1 MAEES
6 NNIEQKIVLN
16 YQTNANETAKEVNVL
31 VGATE
36 DVTEAQ
42 KQNDTQTQKS
52 EEGYKSFKTQ
62 IREATQDLMKMS
74 AIYGESSK
82 EAVEAAKKVAELKD
96 QMGFAKDLVDKFN
109 PDQKFKALGAATQLA
124 TNATTA
130 LVSGM
135 ALFGDQSQ
143 KTQETLLK
151 VQAAMAFSESITNL
165 SELGDQWKLLKS
177 TITSSTLVQNI
188 NTAST
193 VIAGSVMKLFGAGV
207 DTTSKSFKGLKAA
220 IIGTG
225 IGALVVAL
233 GLIINNFDEIK
244 KVVLRL
250 VPGLSA
256 VGDTIMNIVNS
267 VTDFIGVTS
276 EADRALDRLKANAD
290 ASIALNKKFLAEH
303 GDQLDEFTKKKIE
316 AKNAYSEAIKEDGAN
331 QTALAKRLNRE
342 LAAIEYSRGDEA
354 RKLAKDEAEKAAE
367 QRKKDREKAAADAET
382 KKKEAL
388 KKLEEEYQARQ
399 QLIREQAEK
408 AREEYEA
415 AVQLEKDIRKAN
427 EDSLKT
433 ENELKVEKENE
444 EFAKKIETLKAAG
457 LSTEEAEKEHKRN
470 IAALND
476 EYYAEESDKSTKR
489 DAEAK
494 EKADKIAADKIQN
507 EKNIQD
513 AIASITQNG
522 ISLVDSLEQLG
533 LRKSKATEGIRK
545 GLALTQ
551 IAADSA
557 VAVSKAIPMALQAG
571 KEAAAVAG
579 PAAPVVGPLV
589 TAASLIGST
598 ATIAKN
604 VASAKKILQGGSV
617 SIAGG
622 GGGSAPSSTP
632 IMSSAAPQVGFQ
644 ASAENNIAT
653 TIAANTNA
661 QPPVQAFV
669 VSTEVTTAQALD
681 RKKVSANSF

>member
-177 TITSSTLVQNI
+177 TISQSTIVQNL
-188 NTAST
+188 NNAAT
-193 VIAGSVMKLFGAGV
+193 VVAGSVMKLFGGSV

-225 IGALVVAL
+225 VGALVVAL

-244 KVVLRL
+244 KVVLKV

-256 VGDTIMNIVNS
+256 VGDTIMSIVNS

-367 QRKKDREKAAADAET
+367 KAESERKKAIEKQKEFNAEKLRIQKEFDDETLKGQQAMNIARVEQELLDKQEERERIASNLEEATAVVDA
-382 KKKEAL
+382 
-388 KKLEEEYQARQ
+388 LEEEKDN
-399 QLIREQAEK
+399 EK
-408 AREEYEA
+408 I
-415 AVQLEKDIRKAN
+415 KD
-427 EDSLKT
+427 
-433 ENELKVEKENE
+433 
-444 EFAKKIETLKAAG
+444 KKRD
-457 LSTEEAEKEHKRN
+457 EEA
-470 IAALND
+470 
-476 EYYAEESDKSTKR
+476 
-489 DAEAK
+489 
-494 EKADKIAADKIQN
+494 AADKIQT
-507 EKNIQD
+507 EQNIQN

-522 ISLVDSLEQLG
+522 MNLVDSLEQLG

-545 GLALTQ
+545 GLALAQ

-617 SIAGG
+617 SSSGG

>member
-1 MAEES
+1 MADES

-31 VGATE
+31 VNATE
-36 DVTEAQ
+36 DVTDAQ
-42 KQNDTQTQKS
+42 KKNDTQVDNS
-52 EEGYKSFKTQ
+52 EQGYKSFRTQ

-82 EAVEAAKKVAELKD
+82 EAVQAAKKVAELKD

-177 TITSSTLVQNI
+177 VISQSTIVQNL
-188 NTAST
+188 NNAAT
-193 VIAGSVMKLFGAGV
+193 VVAGSVMKLFGAGV

-225 IGALVVAL
+225 VGALVVAL

-244 KVVLRL
+244 KVVLKV
-250 VPGLSA
+250 VPGLA
-256 VGDTIMNIVNS
+256 EVGDTIMSIVNS
-267 VTDFIGVTS
+267 VTDFIGITS
-276 EADRALDRLKANAD
+276 EADRATERLKANAD

-316 AKNAYSEAIKEDGAN
+316 AKNAYNEAIKEDGAD

-342 LAAIEYSRGDEA
+342 LAAIEYSRGDEK
-354 RKLAKDEAEKAAE
+354 RKIAKDAAEKAAQQAE
-367 QRKKDREKAAADAET
+367 ADRKKAIEEAKRQRAEDLKNIKQYQDEALKQNQLGAMTAQEAELQMIDDKYKAQLDLLKKYHKDTSEIDLAIMNEKNDVNLKFQNEQYDLDKKAKEKAAQDDLDYWA
-382 KKKEAL
+382 
-388 KKLEEEYQARQ
+388 
-399 QLIREQAEK
+399 
-408 AREEYEA
+408 
-415 AVQLEKDIRKAN
+415 
-427 EDSLKT
+427 S
-433 ENELKVEKENE
+433 
-444 EFAKKIETLKAAG
+444 
-457 LSTEEAEKEHKRN
+457 
-470 IAALND
+470 
-476 EYYAEESDKSTKR
+476 ESDKSTKR
-489 DAEAK
+489 DAEEEERRKKK
-494 EKADKIAADKIQN
+494 EAEKIQT
-507 EKNIQD
+507 EKNIHD
-513 AIASITQNG
+513 AIASITENG
-522 ISLVDSLEQLG
+522 LSLVDSLEELG
-533 LRKSKATEGIRK
+533 LKKSKANDGIRK
-545 GLALTQ
+545 GIALAQ

-557 VAVSKAIPMALQAG
+557 TAVSKAIPMALQAG
-571 KEAAAVAG
+571 KEAAAIAG

-589 TAASLIGST
+589 TAASLVGST
-598 ATIAKN
+598 ALIAKN
-604 VASAKKILQGGSV
+604 VANAKKILQGGSA
-617 SIAGG
+617 SASGG
-622 GGGSAPSSTP
+622 GASAAPSVPSVA
-632 IMSSAAPQVGFQ
+632 SAAPQVQFQ

-681 RKKVSANSF
+681 RKKISANSF

>member
-1 MAEES
+1 MADES

-16 YQTNANETAKEVNVL
+16 YQTNANETSKEVNAL
-31 VGATE
+31 AGAVE
-36 DVTEAQ
+36 NVTDSQ

-52 EEGYKSFKTQ
+52 EDGYKSFKTQ

-82 EAVEAAKKVAELKD
+82 EAVNAAKKVAELKD
-96 QMGFAKDLVDKFN
+96 QMGFARDLVDKFN

-244 KVVLRL
+244 KVVLKV

-354 RKLAKDEAEKAAE
+354 RKLAAE
-367 QRKKDREKAAADAET
+367 QRKKDREKAAADAEQ

-388 KKLEEEYQARQ
+388 QKLKEEYEARQ

-415 AVQLEKDIRKAN
+415 AVKLEKDIRKAN
-427 EDSLKT
+427 EDALKT
-433 ENELKVEKENE
+433 ENELNVEAENE
-444 EFAKKIETLKAAG
+444 EYERKLGILKAAN

-476 EYYAEESDKSTKR
+476 EYYAGESDKATER
-489 DAEAK
+489 DAKKKEEA
-494 EKADKIAADKIQN
+494 EKFAADRIQT

-513 AIASITQNG
+513 SIASITQNG

-571 KEAAAVAG
+571 KEAAAIAG

-589 TAASLIGST
+589 TAASLVGST

-617 SIAGG
+617 SAEGG
-622 GGGSAPSSTP
+622 GASAPSTP
-632 IMSSAAPQVGFQ
+632 SMGSSVPQVQFQ

-661 QPPVQAFV
+661 QPPIQAFV
-669 VSTEVTTAQALD
+669 VSTEVSTAQALD
-681 RKKVSANSF
+681 RKKISANSF

>member
-36 DVTEAQ
+36 DVTDAQ
-42 KQNDTQTQKS
+42 KKNDTQVETS
-52 EEGYKSFKTQ
+52 EQGYKSFRTQ
-62 IREATQDLMKMS
+62 IREATQDLMKIS

-96 QMGFAKDLVDKFN
+96 QMGFARDLVDKFN

-244 KVVLRL
+244 KVVLKV

-256 VGDTIMNIVNS
+256 VGDTIMSIVNS

-354 RKLAKDEAEKAAE
+354 RKIAKDEAEKAAE
-367 QRKKDREKAAADAET
+367 KAESERKKAIEKQKEFNAEKLRIQKEFDAET
-382 KKKEAL
+382 LKGQQAMNIARVEQELLDKQEERERIAANLEEATATVDA
-388 KKLEEEYQARQ
+388 LEEEKDN
-399 QLIREQAEK
+399 EK
-408 AREEYEA
+408 I
-415 AVQLEKDIRKAN
+415 KD
-427 EDSLKT
+427 
-433 ENELKVEKENE
+433 
-444 EFAKKIETLKAAG
+444 KKRD
-457 LSTEEAEKEHKRN
+457 EEA
-470 IAALND
+470 
-476 EYYAEESDKSTKR
+476 
-489 DAEAK
+489 
-494 EKADKIAADKIQN
+494 AADKIQT
-507 EKNIQD
+507 EQNIQN

-522 ISLVDSLEQLG
+522 MNLVDSLEQLG

-545 GLALTQ
+545 GLALAQ

-617 SIAGG
+617 SSAGG

-661 QPPVQAFV
+661 QPPIQAFV

>member
-177 TITSSTLVQNI
+177 TISQSTIVQNL
-188 NTAST
+188 NNAATM
-193 VIAGSVMKLFGAGV
+193 VAGSVMKLFGGGV
-207 DTTSKSFKGLKAA
+207 DSTSKSFKGLKAA

-244 KVVLRL
+244 KVVLKV

-256 VGDTIMNIVNS
+256 VGDTIMSIVNS

-290 ASIALNKKFLAEH
+290 ASIALNKKFISEH

-354 RKLAKDEAEKAAE
+354 RKLAEEEAQKAAE
-367 QRKKDREKAAADAET
+367 QRKKDREKAAADAEQ

-388 KKLEEEYQARQ
+388 QKLKEEYEARQ
-399 QLIREQAEK
+399 QLIREQGEK

-415 AVQLEKDIRKAN
+415 AVQLEKDIRKSN
-427 EDSLKT
+427 EDALKT
-433 ENELKVEKENE
+433 ENDLKVEAENE
-444 EFAKKIETLKAAG
+444 AYLKKLETLKAAN

-470 IAALND
+470 LADLSN
-476 EYYAEESDKSTKR
+476 EYYAGE
-489 DAEAK
+489 
-494 EKADKIAADKIQN
+494 ADKAEQDKKRAEDKLKQ
-507 EKNIQD
+507 EEAIQD
-513 AIASITQNG
+513 AK
-522 ISLVDSLEQLG
+522 LG
-533 LRKSKATEGIRK
+533 LASKGIALFNQIFGKSK
-545 GLALTQ
+545 
-551 IAADSA
+551 
-557 VAVSKAIPMALQAG
+557 KAQ
-571 KEAAAVAG
+571 K
-579 PAAPVVGPLV
+579 
-589 TAASLIGST
+589 ASLIASNALGLAEVVINTQKAVSADMAVPFGAGLPKVPIDIASGALGAASIIAAT
-598 ATIAKN
+598 ATGLKN
-604 VASAKKILQGGSV
+604 LGESGSA
-617 SIAGG
+617 
-622 GGGSAPSSTP
+622 GSAPNMGNAIMGSTP
-632 IMSSAAPQVGFQ
+632 STAAPQVGFQ

>member
-16 YQTNANETAKEVNVL
+16 YQTNANETAKEVGVL

-36 DVTEAQ
+36 DVTDAQ
-42 KQNDTQTQKS
+42 KKNDTQVETS
-52 EEGYKSFKTQ
+52 EQGYKSFRTQ
-62 IREATQDLMKMS
+62 IREATQELMKMS
-74 AIYGESSK
+74 ATYGESSK
-82 EAVEAAKKVAELKD
+82 EAVQAAKKVAELKD
-96 QMGFAKDLVDKFN
+96 QMAFAKDLVDKFN

-177 TITSSTLVQNI
+177 TISQSTIVQNL
-188 NTAST
+188 NNAAT
-193 VIAGSVMKLFGAGV
+193 VVAGSVMKLFGGGV

-244 KVVLRL
+244 KVVLKV
-250 VPGLSA
+250 VPGLA
-256 VGDTIMNIVNS
+256 EVGDTIMSIVNS

-276 EADRALDRLKANAD
+276 EADRATERLKANAD
-290 ASIALNKKFLAEH
+290 ASIKLNKKFLAEH

-316 AKNAYSEAIKEDGAN
+316 AKNAYNEAIKEDGAD
-331 QTALAKRLNRE
+331 QTALARRLNRE
-342 LAAIEYSRGDEA
+342 LAAIEYSRGDEK
-354 RKLAKDEAEKAAE
+354 RKIQKDAAEKAADE
-367 QRKKDREKAAADAET
+367 AEAARKKAIEEAKRQTAEDLKNIKQYQDDAKKQNELSFMTSQEAELQMIDDKYKAQLDL
-382 KKKEAL
+382 L
-388 KKLEEEYQARQ
+388 KKYHKDTSEIDLA
-399 QLIREQAEK
+399 IMNEK
-408 AREEYEA
+408 NDVNLKFQNEKYEN
-415 AVQLEKDIRKAN
+415 D
-427 EDSLKT
+427 
-433 ENELKVEKENE
+433 
-444 EFAKKIETLKAAG
+444 KK
-457 LSTEEAEKEHKRN
+457 
-470 IAALND
+470 
-476 EYYAEESDKSTKR
+476 
-489 DAEAK
+489 AK
-494 EKADKIAADKIQN
+494 EKAAQDELDYWASESDKAVERDAKNKERDEKIKAEKIQN
-507 EKNIQD
+507 EQNIQD
-513 AIASITQNG
+513 AISSITQNG
-522 ISLVDSLEQLG
+522 LSLIDSLEELG
-533 LRKSKATEGIRK
+533 LKKSKANDGIRK
-545 GLALTQ
+545 GIALAQ

-557 VAVSKAIPMALQAG
+557 VAISKAIPMALQAG
-571 KEAAAVAG
+571 KEAAAIAG

-589 TAASLIGST
+589 TTASLIGST
-598 ATIAKN
+598 ALIAKN
-604 VASAKKILQGGSV
+604 VANAKKVLQGGSA
-617 SIAGG
+617 SASG
-622 GGGSAPSSTP
+622 GGGSAPSAPSVA
-632 IMSSAAPQVGFQ
+632 SAAPQVQFQ

>member
-16 YQTNANETAKEVNVL
+16 YQTNANETSKEVNAL
-31 VGATE
+31 AGAVE
-36 DVTEAQ
+36 NVTDSQ

-52 EEGYKSFKTQ
+52 EDGYKSFKTQ

-82 EAVEAAKKVAELKD
+82 EAVNAAKKVAELKD

-276 EADRALDRLKANAD
+276 EADRALDRLKSNAD

-354 RKLAKDEAEKAAE
+354 RKLAKEASEKAKDEAAAARKKAIEDAKKQKIDDLKNIKEFQDQAKKQNELSFMTAQEAELKMVDDKYKAQLDLLKKYHKDTSEIDIAIMNEKNDVNLKFQNEKYENDKKAKDKAA
-367 QRKKDREKAAADAET
+367 QDDLDYWA
-382 KKKEAL
+382 
-388 KKLEEEYQARQ
+388 
-399 QLIREQAEK
+399 
-408 AREEYEA
+408 
-415 AVQLEKDIRKAN
+415 
-427 EDSLKT
+427 S
-433 ENELKVEKENE
+433 
-444 EFAKKIETLKAAG
+444 
-457 LSTEEAEKEHKRN
+457 
-470 IAALND
+470 
-476 EYYAEESDKSTKR
+476 ESDKAVERTAKNKER
-489 DAEAK
+489 D
-494 EKADKIAADKIQN
+494 DKIAAEKIQT
-507 EKNIQD
+507 EQNIQN

-545 GLALTQ
+545 GLALAQ

-571 KEAAAVAG
+571 KEAAAIAG

-589 TAASLIGST
+589 TAASLVGST

-617 SIAGG
+617 SAGG
-622 GGGSAPSSTP
+622 GGASALSTP
-632 IMSSAAPQVGFQ
+632 SMGSSVPQVQFQ

-661 QPPVQAFV
+661 QPPIQAFV
-669 VSTEVTTAQALD
+669 VSTEVSTAQALD
-681 RKKVSANSF
+681 RKKISANSF

>member
-177 TITSSTLVQNI
+177 TISQSTIVQNL
-188 NTAST
+188 NNAATM
-193 VIAGSVMKLFGAGV
+193 VAGSVMKLFGGGV
-207 DTTSKSFKGLKAA
+207 DSTSKSFKGLKAA

-244 KVVLRL
+244 KVVLKV

-256 VGDTIMNIVNS
+256 VGDTIMSIVNS

-354 RKLAKDEAEKAAE
+354 RKIAKEASEKAKDKAEAARKKAIEDAKKQKADDLKNIKQFQDQAKKQNELSFMTAQEAELKMVDDKYKA
-367 QRKKDREKAAADAET
+367 QLDL
-382 KKKEAL
+382 L
-388 KKLEEEYQARQ
+388 KKYHKDTSEIDIAIMNEKNDVNLKFQNEKYAKNKERDEK
-399 QLIREQAEK
+399 IKAE
-408 AREEYEA
+408 
-415 AVQLEKDIRKAN
+415 
-427 EDSLKT
+427 
-433 ENELKVEKENE
+433 
-444 EFAKKIETLKAAG
+444 
-457 LSTEEAEKEHKRN
+457 
-470 IAALND
+470 
-476 EYYAEESDKSTKR
+476 
-489 DAEAK
+489 
-494 EKADKIAADKIQN
+494 KIQN
-507 EKNIQD
+507 EQNIQN

-522 ISLVDSLEQLG
+522 MNLVDSLEQLG

-545 GLALTQ
+545 GLALAQ

-617 SIAGG
+617 SSAGG

>member
-36 DVTEAQ
+36 DVTDAQ
-42 KQNDTQTQKS
+42 KKNTTQTETS
-52 EEGYKSFKTQ
+52 EQGYKSFRTQ
-62 IREATQDLMKMS
+62 IREATQELMKMS
-74 AIYGESSK
+74 ATYGESSK
-82 EAVEAAKKVAELKD
+82 EAVQAAKKVAELKD
-96 QMGFAKDLVDKFN
+96 QMAFAKDLVDKFN

-177 TITSSTLVQNI
+177 TISQSTIVQNL
-188 NTAST
+188 NNAATM
-193 VIAGSVMKLFGAGV
+193 VAGSVMKLFGGSV

-225 IGALVVAL
+225 VGALVVAL
-233 GLIINNFDEIK
+233 GLIINNFDDIK
-244 KVVLRL
+244 KVVLKV

-276 EADRALDRLKANAD
+276 EADRATERLKANAD
-290 ASIALNKKFLAEH
+290 ASIKLNKKFLAEH

-316 AKNAYSEAIKEDGAN
+316 AKMKYNQAVKDGDGE
-331 QTALAKRLNRE
+331 QTALARRLNRE
-342 LAAIEYSRGDEA
+342 LAAIEYSRGDEK
-354 RKLAKDEAEKAAE
+354 RKLEAEAAEKAAE
-367 QRKKDREKAAADAET
+367 ERKKDREKAKADAET

-408 AREEYEA
+408 AREEYET
-415 AVQLEKDIRKAN
+415 AVQLEKDTRKAN
-427 EDSLKT
+427 EDALKT
-433 ENELKVEKENE
+433 ENQLKVEAENE
-444 EFAKKIETLKAAG
+444 AFAKKLETLKAAN

-470 IAALND
+470 LANLSN
-476 EYYAEESDKSTKR
+476 EYYAEE
-489 DAEAK
+489 
-494 EKADKIAADKIQN
+494 ADKAEEDKKRAEDKLKQEEAIQQA
-507 EKNIQD
+507 K
-513 AIASITQNG
+513 
-522 ISLVDSLEQLG
+522 LG
-533 LRKSKATEGIRK
+533 LASKGIALFNQIFGKSK
-545 GLALTQ
+545 
-551 IAADSA
+551 
-557 VAVSKAIPMALQAG
+557 KAQ
-571 KEAAAVAG
+571 K
-579 PAAPVVGPLV
+579 
-589 TAASLIGST
+589 ASLIASNALGLAEVVINTQKAVSADMAVPFGAGLPKVPIDIASGALGAASIIAAT
-598 ATIAKN
+598 ATGLKN
-604 VASAKKILQGGSV
+604 LGESGS
-617 SIAGG
+617 S
-622 GGGSAPSSTP
+622 GSAPSMGNAVMGSS
-632 IMSSAAPQVGFQ
+632 ISSAAPQVGFQ

>member
-36 DVTEAQ
+36 DVTDAQ
-42 KQNDTQTQKS
+42 KKNTTQTETS
-52 EEGYKSFKTQ
+52 EQGYKSFRTQ
-62 IREATQDLMKMS
+62 IREATQELMKMS
-74 AIYGESSK
+74 ATYGESSK
-82 EAVEAAKKVAELKD
+82 EAVQAAKKVAELKD
-96 QMGFAKDLVDKFN
+96 QMAFAKDLVDKFN

-177 TITSSTLVQNI
+177 TISQSTIVQNL
-188 NTAST
+188 NNAAT
-193 VIAGSVMKLFGAGV
+193 VVAGSVMKLFGGSI

-244 KVVLRL
+244 KVVLKV

-256 VGDTIMNIVNS
+256 VGDTIMSIVNS

-276 EADRALDRLKANAD
+276 EADRATERLKANAD
-290 ASIALNKKFLAEH
+290 ASIKLNKKFLAEH

-316 AKNAYSEAIKEDGAN
+316 AKMKYNQAVKDGDGE
-331 QTALAKRLNRE
+331 QTALARRLNRE
-342 LAAIEYSRGDEA
+342 LAAIEYSRGDEK
-354 RKLAKDEAEKAAE
+354 RKLEAEAAEKAAE
-367 QRKKDREKAAADAET
+367 ERKKDREKAKADAET

-388 KKLEEEYQARQ
+388 QKLKEEYEAKQ
-399 QLIREQAEK
+399 QLIREQRKKDKED
-408 AREEYEA
+408 YDA
-415 AVQLEKDIRKAN
+415 AVQLAEQIAN
-427 EDSLKT
+427 NNADALKT
-433 ENELKVEKENE
+433 ENQLKVEAENE
-444 EFAKKIETLKAAG
+444 AYIEKLSILKLNH

-470 IAALND
+470 LLTLSKEYSDEEAAKK
-476 EYYAEESDKSTKR
+476 AE
-489 DAEAK
+489 
-494 EKADKIAADKIQN
+494 
-507 EKNIQD
+507 QD
-513 AIASITQNG
+513 AKDKQTEEDKLKQEEAIQQAK
-522 ISLVDSLEQLG
+522 LG
-533 LRKSKATEGIRK
+533 LASKGIALFNQIFGKSK
-545 GLALTQ
+545 
-551 IAADSA
+551 
-557 VAVSKAIPMALQAG
+557 KAQ
-571 KEAAAVAG
+571 K
-579 PAAPVVGPLV
+579 
-589 TAASLIGST
+589 ASLIASNALGLAEVVINTQKAVSADMAVPFGAGLPKVPIDIASGALGAASIIAAT
-598 ATIAKN
+598 ATGLKN
-604 VASAKKILQGGSV
+604 LGESGS
-617 SIAGG
+617 S
-622 GGGSAPSSTP
+622 GSAPSMGNAVMGSS
-632 IMSSAAPQVGFQ
+632 ISSAAPQVGFQ

>member
-6 NNIEQKIVLN
+6 NNIEQKIILN

-31 VGATE
+31 GTAVE
-36 DVTEAQ
+36 NVTDSQ
-42 KQNDTQTQKS
+42 KENDTQTQKS
-52 EEGYKSFKTQ
+52 EDGYKSFRTQ

-82 EAVEAAKKVAELKD
+82 EAVQAAKKVADLKD
-96 QMGFAKDLVDKFN
+96 QMAFAKDLVDKFN

-177 TITSSTLVQNI
+177 TISQSTIVQNL
-188 NTAST
+188 NNAAT
-193 VIAGSVMKLFGAGV
+193 VVAGSVMKLFGAGV

-225 IGALVVAL
+225 VGALVVAL
-233 GLIINNFDEIK
+233 GLIINNFDDIK
-244 KVVLRL
+244 KVILKV
-250 VPGLSA
+250 VPGLEA
-256 VGDTIMNIVNS
+256 VGDTIMSIVNS

-276 EADRALDRLKANAD
+276 EADRATERLKANAD
-290 ASIALNKKFLAEH
+290 ASIKLNKKFLAEH

-316 AKNAYSEAIKEDGAN
+316 AKNAYNEAIKEDGAD

-354 RKLAKDEAEKAAE
+354 RKIAKDAAEKAAE
-367 QRKKDREKAAADAET
+367 KAESERKKAIEKQKEFNAEKLRIQKEFDDETLKGQQAMNIARVEKELLDKQEERERIASNLEEATAVVDA
-382 KKKEAL
+382 
-388 KKLEEEYQARQ
+388 LEEEKDN
-399 QLIREQAEK
+399 EK
-408 AREEYEA
+408 I
-415 AVQLEKDIRKAN
+415 KD
-427 EDSLKT
+427 
-433 ENELKVEKENE
+433 
-444 EFAKKIETLKAAG
+444 KKRD
-457 LSTEEAEKEHKRN
+457 EEA
-470 IAALND
+470 
-476 EYYAEESDKSTKR
+476 
-489 DAEAK
+489 
-494 EKADKIAADKIQN
+494 AADKIQT
-507 EKNIQD
+507 EQNIQN

-522 ISLVDSLEQLG
+522 INLVDSLEQLG

-545 GLALTQ
+545 GLALAQ

-604 VASAKKILQGGSV
+604 VASAKKILQGGSA
-617 SIAGG
+617 SAAGSG
-622 GGGSAPSSTP
+622 ASAPSAPS
-632 IMSSAAPQVGFQ
+632 MGSSVPQVQFQ
-644 ASAENNIAT
+644 ASSENNIAT